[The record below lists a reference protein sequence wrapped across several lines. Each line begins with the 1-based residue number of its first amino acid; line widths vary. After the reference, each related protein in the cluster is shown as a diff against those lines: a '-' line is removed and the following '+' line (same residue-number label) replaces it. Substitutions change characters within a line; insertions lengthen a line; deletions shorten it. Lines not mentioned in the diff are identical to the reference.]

1 MTGSIRLSG
10 SAVSPAKALFL
21 KMYVNES
28 VVANQA
34 VAWQGL
40 SHIPG

>member
-1 MTGSIRLSG
+1 MIGSIRLSG

-21 KMYVNES
+21 KIYVNGS
-28 VVANQA
+28 AVANQA
-34 VAWQGL
+34 VAWQRL